1 MMYEQKFDEEH
12 DLKCKIHRF
21 EDKLLRSKNYAEQ
34 EKLRSLLMKMRA
46 DLQKIQWKKS
56 EQGSYY

>member
-1 MMYEQKFDEEH
+1 MDEEL
-12 DLKCKIHRF
+12 DLRCKIHRF

-34 EKLRSLLMKMRA
+34 ERLQVLLMKMRT
-46 DLQKIQWKKS
+46 DLQKLQWKKS